1 MTELG
6 DLAASL
12 GLELAGD
19 PGRLIRGL
27 APLESA
33 GPEHLS
39 FVSAKKYLPGLA
51 KSRAGAVIIKAEWLD
66 ERSGDFLLSQNPY
79 LSFARA
85 SQLFDN
91 RPAPV
96 PGIHVSAVLA
106 ADVVLGAGV
115 SIGPHAC
122 VEAGV
127 TLGDGVSVG
136 AGAYIGHGS
145 LIGAGTRIYPNAV
158 IYHGVVIGANC
169 TIHSLTTI
177 GADGFGFA
185 PGPGGWEKICQLGG
199 VQIGDRVD
207 IGASST
213 VDRGALG
220 DTVIAD
226 GVIIDNQVHIGHN
239 CRIGKN
245 TAIAGCV
252 GIAGSTTIG
261 ENCTLAGQVGVAD
274 HLVICD
280 NVHVAGQGR
289 VLRSIDTPGAYTSGT
304 HLLPS
309 RDWTRVAARISQLES
324 LFKRVTGL
332 EKRAGIEPNQGDSE
346 Q

>member
-1 MTELG
+1 VIALG
-6 DLAASL
+6 DLASRL
-12 GLELAGD
+12 GLELSGD
-19 PGRLIRGL
+19 PGRPIRGL
-27 APLESA
+27 APLDTA
-33 GPEHLS
+33 GPEQLS

-51 KSRAGAVIIKAEWLD
+51 STRAGAVIIRAEWVD
-66 ERSGDFLLSQNPY
+66 ERSGDYLLSQNPY

-91 RPAPV
+91 RPLPT
-96 PGIHVSAVLA
+96 PGIHATAVV
-106 ADVVLGAGV
+106 ADDAVVGADV

-122 VEAGV
+122 IEAGAV
-127 TLGDGVSVG
+127 LGDRVTVG
-136 AGAYIGHGS
+136 AGAYIGHNS
-145 LIGAGTRIYPNAV
+145 RIGPGTRIYPNAV
-158 IYHGVVIGANC
+158 IYHGVVIGADC

-207 IGASST
+207 IGTST
-213 VDRGALG
+213 TIDRGALG
-220 DTVIAD
+220 DTIIAD
-226 GVIIDNQVHIGHN
+226 GVIIDNQVHIAHN

-261 ENCTLAGQVGVAD
+261 ENCTFAGQVGVAD
-274 HLVICD
+274 HVVICD
-280 NVHVAGQGR
+280 NVHIAGQGR

-309 RDWTRVAARISQLES
+309 RDWTRAATRINQLES
-324 LFKRVTGL
+324 LFKRVNEL
-332 EKRAGIEPNQGDSE
+332 EKRAGDDTNNGDSE
-346 Q
+346 